1 MIRRPPRSTRTDTL
15 FPYTTL
21 FRSYEEHS
29 DEKRLA
35 YNANWTCRSHAFKKN
50 IMKDDL
56 IVEAVADGDNDAI
69 RAILADVC
77 SLTNMGFAAV
87 ARVTED
93 RWIACQEIG
102 RASCRGRG
110 GQYW

>member
-1 MIRRPPRSTRTDTL
+1 MRRCCHSMR
-15 FPYTTL
+15 
-21 FRSYEEHS
+21 YEEHS

-77 SLTNMGFAAV
+77 SLTNMRFAAV

-93 RWIACQEIG
+93 RWIACRSEEHTYELQSLMRISY
-102 RASCRGRG
+102 AVFCLK
-110 GQYW
+110 

>member
-1 MIRRPPRSTRTDTL
+1 MASSNRRRSGAMPSCCEGALACRTNRHWT
-15 FPYTTL
+15 YM
-21 FRSYEEHS
+21 RRCCHSMRYEEHS

-77 SLTNMGFAAV
+77 S
-87 ARVTED
+87 
-93 RWIACQEIG
+93 QIG
-102 RASCRGRG
+102 RASCRERVC
-110 GQYW
+110 QYV